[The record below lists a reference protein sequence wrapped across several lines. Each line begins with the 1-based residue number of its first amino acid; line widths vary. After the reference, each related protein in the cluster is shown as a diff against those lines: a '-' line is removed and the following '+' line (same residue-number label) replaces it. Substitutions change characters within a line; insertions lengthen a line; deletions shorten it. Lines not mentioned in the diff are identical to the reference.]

1 MYNIS
6 FFKKM
11 LVLASIILLYSC
23 DKDYNAIG
31 GDLIGDNH
39 FDLSKYTSNVI
50 AYNQKIG
57 PIQSNNLAVNA
68 LGIYKN
74 PAFGTTNA
82 NFATQLVLA
91 SPNPEIGA
99 NPVIDSVYLTVPY
112 YSTLK
117 STNADGSHEYELDSI
132 YGESKAKIKLSVFE
146 SGYFMRDLDPIG
158 GFQEPQKYFTDQN
171 ADLDNAKVGS
181 RLNND
186 VNLAQNDGFFFDSE
200 EIVETTKDDAGK
212 VTTTRSVPAMRLKL
226 DANFFKNKIINAPA
240 GKLITND
247 VFKEYFRGLY
257 FKVEKA
263 DGSDGSMAMLNFK
276 STNAKIT
283 IKYKEDLASTTGGS
297 PTRVEKSIVLN
308 LSGNTVSL
316 LEQSNTNTAYT
327 NAMISPDTSLGD
339 EKLYLKG
346 GEGSLAI
353 LDLFDKKDLK
363 GYDSNGN
370 LTGPNGISDEL
381 DDLRN
386 LADGKKWLINEA
398 NLVFHIDA
406 SAMANSHEPNRIYL
420 YDLTNNRPL
429 VDYYD
434 ASTNSNP
441 KKAKGIFDGNINKEV
456 VANGRGLN
464 YKIRITNQIRN
475 LIMNADSTNVKLGL
489 VVTEDISTSAS
500 SKMKTPNAF
509 ISQAPKASVMNPL
522 GTILYGG
529 KSTVPEDKRLKLEIF
544 YTKPN

>member
-1 MYNIS
+1 MYTIS

-11 LVLASIILLYSC
+11 LVLASIVLLYSC

-39 FDLSKYTSNVI
+39 FSLKDTAFSVV

-57 PIQSNNLAVNA
+57 PIESNNLAVNA

-82 NFATQLVLA
+82 NFATQLILA
-91 SPNPEIGA
+91 TPNPTIGA
-99 NPVIDSVYLTVPY
+99 NAVIDSVYLTVPY

-117 STNADGSHEYELDSI
+117 STNTDGSHVYELDSI
-132 YGESKAKIKLSVFE
+132 YGASAAKIKLSVFE

-158 GFQEPQKYFTDQN
+158 GFKETQKYFTDQK
-171 ADLDNAKVGS
+171 ADFENAKVGS
-181 RLNND
+181 RLNNAAN
-186 VNLAQNDGFFFDSE
+186 VAQNDGFFFDSK
-200 EIVETTKDDAGK
+200 EIVEATKDDAGK
-212 VTTTRSVPAMRLKL
+212 VTNTRSVPAMRLKL
-226 DANFFKNKIINAPA
+226 DADFFKNKIINAPA
-240 GKLITND
+240 GKLMTNE

-257 FKVEKA
+257 FKVEKG

-276 STNAKIT
+276 LGKIT
-283 IKYKEDLASTTGGS
+283 IKYKEDLASTTGGTA
-297 PTRVEKSIVLN
+297 TRVEKSIILN

-316 LEQSNTNTAYT
+316 LEESTANTAYT
-327 NAMISPDTSLGD
+327 TAVAASDASLGD

-353 LDLFDKKDLK
+353 LDLFSTAGELEKVR
-363 GYDSNGN
+363 SNN
-370 LTGPNGISDEL
+370 
-381 DDLRN
+381 
-386 LADGKKWLINEA
+386 WLINEA

-406 SAMANSHEPNRIYL
+406 STMANSHEPNRIYL
-420 YDLTNNRPL
+420 YDLTNNRPI
-429 VDYYD
+429 VDYFD
-434 ASTNSNP
+434 SSTSSDP
-441 KKAKGIFDGNINKEV
+441 KKSKMIFDGIINKEV
-456 VANGRGLN
+456 IANGRGLT
-464 YKIRITNQIRN
+464 YKIRITNHIRN

-489 VVTEDISTSAS
+489 VVTEDINTSTS
-500 SKMKTPNAF
+500 SKMRTPNAF
-509 ISQAPKASVMNPL
+509 LSQAPKASVMSPL

-529 KSTVPEDKRLKLEIF
+529 KSTVPQDKRLKLEIF

>member
-39 FDLSKYTSNVI
+39 FDLSEYSSNVI

-91 SPNPEIGA
+91 TPNPAIGA
-99 NPVIDSVYLTVPY
+99 NPVIDSVYLSVPY

-117 STNADGSHEYELDSI
+117 STNADGSREYELDSI
-132 YGESKAKIKLSVFE
+132 YGVSKAKIKLSVFE

-158 GFQEPQKYFTDQN
+158 GFQETQKYFTDQN
-171 ADLDNAKVGS
+171 ADFENAKVGS

-186 VNLAQNDGFFFDSE
+186 ANLAQNDGFFFDPE

-226 DANFFKNKIINAPA
+226 DVNFFKNKIINAST

-257 FKVEKA
+257 FKVENA
-263 DGSDGSMAMLNFK
+263 DGSDGNLAMLNFK
-276 STNAKIT
+276 SGKIT

-297 PTRVEKSIVLN
+297 ATRVEKSIVLN

-316 LEQSNTNTAYT
+316 LEQSNANTTYT
-327 NAMISPDTSLGD
+327 NALVAPDATSGD

-353 LDLFDKKDLK
+353 LDLFSVAGELENIR
-363 GYDSNGN
+363 SN
-370 LTGPNGISDEL
+370 D
-381 DDLRN
+381 
-386 LADGKKWLINEA
+386 WLINEA
-398 NLVFHIDA
+398 NLVFHVDP

-429 VDYYD
+429 IDYYD
-434 ASTNSNP
+434 SSTNSDP
-441 KKAKGIFDGNINKEV
+441 KKSKGIFDGIINKEV
-456 VANGRGLN
+456 VANGRGLT
-464 YKIRITNQIRN
+464 YKIRITNHIRN

-489 VVTEDISTSAS
+489 VVTEDINTIAS
-500 SKMKTPNAF
+500 SKMRAPNAF
-509 ISQAPKASVMNPL
+509 ISQAPKASVMSPL